1 MSQKESV
8 KKIDAEIKKLKE
20 KIEKSR
26 KKSDSSRNWV
36 NYDTF
41 SIIF

>member
-26 KKSDSSRNWV
+26 KKSDSSRNCV

>member
-26 KKSDSSRNWV
+26 NKSDSSRNWV